1 MKRKKPVDDGE
12 DLSGLNLRETKHL
25 IGLFQDRFSFLA
37 AGERKTRYRDAIKE
51 LKTHER
57 SLR

>member
-1 MKRKKPVDDGE
+1 MTRKKSVNDGE
-12 DLSGLNLRETKHL
+12 DLSGLNLRETKYL
-25 IGLFQDRFSFLA
+25 VGFFQDRLSFLT